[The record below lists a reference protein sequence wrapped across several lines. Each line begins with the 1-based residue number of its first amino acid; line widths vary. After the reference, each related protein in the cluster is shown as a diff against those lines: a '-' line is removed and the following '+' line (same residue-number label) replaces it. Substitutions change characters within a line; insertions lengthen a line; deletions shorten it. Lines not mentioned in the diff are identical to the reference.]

1 MLISFSPDQPV
12 APSPWPSCSES
23 CLWGCRF
30 GGPRGSSQCLC
41 PSHWGRWFCWPPSP
55 RGGRLASPRF
65 PLGQVG
71 IPPREHL
78 SVQALFGAAC
88 FLLENIR
95 KVKFHTPSI
104 FYFFLRDENNLVFFD
119 FRRKTIEKL
128 LRGKKW
134 TISSS
139 PDGFAV
145 TQS

>member
-1 MLISFSPDQPV
+1 MLFTELFKV
-12 APSPWPSCSES
+12 W
-23 CLWGCRF
+23 
-30 GGPRGSSQCLC
+30 
-41 PSHWGRWFCWPPSP
+41 
-55 RGGRLASPRF
+55 
-65 PLGQVG
+65 V
-71 IPPREHL
+71 PPREHL

-134 TISSS
+134 TISSP